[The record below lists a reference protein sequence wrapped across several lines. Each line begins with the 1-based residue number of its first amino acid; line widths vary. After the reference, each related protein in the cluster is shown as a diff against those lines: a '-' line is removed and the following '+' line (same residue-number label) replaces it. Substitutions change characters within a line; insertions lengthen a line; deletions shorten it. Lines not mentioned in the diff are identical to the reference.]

1 MNLARIRMWVRCSW
15 LAFCRDYKDATS
27 VCYSCG
33 RYGASVVSLV
43 YPKRLCKACEQS
55 FQRRYHASISIADA
69 FEQSVARNH
78 DLLQRMGDD

>member
-1 MNLARIRMWVRCSW
+1 MLSKIRMWVRCSW

-27 VCYSCG
+27 ICYSCG

-43 YPKRLCKACEQS
+43 YPKRLCDACARS
-55 FQRRYHASISIADA
+55 FSRRYHATMKTADA

-78 DLLQRMGDD
+78 DLLQKLGDD

>member
-1 MNLARIRMWVRCSW
+1 MRNWLRFNW

-43 YPKRLCKACEQS
+43 YPKRLCDACTRS
-55 FQRRYHASISIADA
+55 FQRRYHATMKDA
-69 FEQSVARNH
+69 NG
-78 DLLQRMGDD
+78 M

>member
-1 MNLARIRMWVRCSW
+1 MNLARIKMWLRCNW

-27 VCYSCG
+27 TCYSCG

-43 YPKRLCKACEQS
+43 YPKRLCDACARS
-55 FQRRYHASISIADA
+55 FSRRYHASISVADA

-78 DLLQRMGDD
+78 DLLQRLGDD

>member
-1 MNLARIRMWVRCSW
+1 MRNWLRFNW

-33 RYGASVVSLV
+33 RYGASVVRLV

-55 FQRRYHASISIADA
+55 FQRRYNAI
-69 FEQSVARNH
+69 FEQSVARNR
-78 DLLQRMGDD
+78 DLLQRLGDD